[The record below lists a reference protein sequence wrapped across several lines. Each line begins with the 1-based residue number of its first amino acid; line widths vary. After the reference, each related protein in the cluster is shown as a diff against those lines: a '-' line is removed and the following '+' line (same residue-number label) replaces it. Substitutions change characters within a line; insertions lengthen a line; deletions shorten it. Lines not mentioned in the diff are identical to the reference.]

1 MVLGV
6 VFGGKSYPMIKYLF
20 ILTIVFGVGMFMYK
34 DNVASSSESS
44 LGIGEILLL
53 LSLTMDGLTGAIQ
66 DRMKADHQSKPGH
79 MMLSMNKWSVGFL
92 AIGKN

>member
-44 LGIGEILLL
+44 LGIGEILLV
-53 LSLTMDGLTGAIQ
+53 MDFSFSCYELC
-66 DRMKADHQSKPGH
+66 
-79 MMLSMNKWSVGFL
+79 
-92 AIGKN
+92 